1 MKDKV
6 IVVTGGA
13 SGIGAAICE
22 KFGREGSKVAIL
34 DFDPKALAR
43 EEERLRALGAEVLG
57 VKCDVTSEKQCAAAM
72 KSILKRFG
80 GIDILVNNAGIT
92 QRSTFRNTTM
102 EVYRRVMEVNFF
114 GSLHCTK
121 SAIESLIERRGVIVV
136 TTSLAGFA
144 PLYGRTG
151 YSASKH
157 ALHGFFHSLRSEM
170 AHLGV
175 HVMMLCPGF
184 TATNLQSRALDGSG
198 KLNTG
203 DRSTVGREATPES
216 VAEEVYRGVLGRKR
230 ELVLTPVGK
239 FMHYFVLRFMP
250 AWYERQMTKKIKPE
264 FDRNEDGK

>member
-6 IVVTGGA
+6 IAVTGGA

-22 KFGREGSKVAIL
+22 KFGSEGSKVAVL
-34 DFDPKALAR
+34 DFDAKGLAR
-43 EEERLRALGAEVLG
+43 EEERLRSMGVDVLG
-57 VKCDVTSEKQCAAAM
+57 VKCDVTSEKQCAAAI
-72 KSILKRFG
+72 KSVIKRFG

-92 QRSTFRNTTM
+92 QRSTFRHTAM

-114 GSLHCTK
+114 GTLHCTK
-121 SAIESLIERRGVIVV
+121 PALESLIKRKGIIIV

-170 AHLGV
+170 EHLGV

-184 TATNLQSRALDGSG
+184 TATNLQSRALDGG
-198 KLNTG
+198 GRLNTG
-203 DRSTVGREATPES
+203 DRATVGKEATPES
-216 VAEEVYRGVLGRKR
+216 VADEVYRGALKRKR

-239 FMHYFVLRFMP
+239 FMYYFVLRFMP

-264 FDRNEDGK
+264 FDRNEAAL